1 MKYIIKVLLAFC
13 IFVSQL
19 SLLEK
24 VKADEITNEEVSVE
38 LFEEVISKRSESS
51 KTYRTKVNEYQTY
64 QFASK
69 VHYLDYDGTY
79 QEIDN
84 TLIES
89 NNDDVS
95 GYENKANVLKMKF
108 SKKVHATNMISMKQD
123 DHKITFGLDGITNK
137 SDAIIESKEK
147 KI

>member
-13 IFVSQL
+13 MFVSQL

-24 VKADEITNEEVSVE
+24 VKADVIAYEEVSVE
-38 LFEEVISKRSESS
+38 MFEEVISKRSESS

-69 VHYLDYDGTY
+69 VHYLDYHGKY
-79 QEIDN
+79 QKNDN

-89 NNDDVS
+89 NNNDVR
-95 GYENKANVLKMKF
+95 GYENKANDLKMKF
-108 SKKVHATNMISMKQD
+108 SKKFMQQI
-123 DHKITFGLDGITNK
+123 
-137 SDAIIESKEK
+137 
-147 KI
+147 